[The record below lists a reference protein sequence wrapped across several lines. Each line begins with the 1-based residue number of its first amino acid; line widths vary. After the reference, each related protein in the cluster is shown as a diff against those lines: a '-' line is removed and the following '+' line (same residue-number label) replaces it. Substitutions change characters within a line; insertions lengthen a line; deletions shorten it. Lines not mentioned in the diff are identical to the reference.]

1 MMLRYEIKHY
11 SVLSKDDLFEI
22 MKLRIGVFVVEQK
35 CPYMEIDEYD
45 RVSYHVCLKD
55 DNGRILAYLR
65 VLPPGCTFKDASIG
79 RVIAVERRKGYGTMI
94 VKMGINV
101 AKEKFNCDRIVIE
114 AQTYARSLYEKCGFV
129 QSSEEFLEDGIPHIQ
144 MIYKI
149 KGAES

>member
-22 MKLRIGVFVVEQK
+22 MKLRVGVFVVEQK

-45 RVSYHVCLKD
+45 KVSYHVCLKD

-79 RVIAVERRKGYGTMI
+79 RVIAAERRKGYGTMI

-129 QSSEEFLEDGIPHIQ
+129 QSSDEFLEDGIPHIQ

>member
-1 MMLRYEIKHY
+1 
-11 SVLSKDDLFEI
+11 
-22 MKLRIGVFVVEQK
+22 
-35 CPYMEIDEYD
+35 
-45 RVSYHVCLKD
+45 
-55 DNGRILAYLR
+55 
-65 VLPPGCTFKDASIG
+65 
-79 RVIAVERRKGYGTMI
+79 GTMI

>member
-22 MKLRIGVFVVEQK
+22 MKLRVAVFVVEQK

-55 DNGRILAYLR
+55 DDRILAYLR

-79 RVIAVERRKGYGTMI
+79 RVIAAERRKGYGTMI

-129 QSSEEFLEDGIPHIQ
+129 QSSDEFLEDGIPHIQ

-149 KGAES
+149 KGAVTK